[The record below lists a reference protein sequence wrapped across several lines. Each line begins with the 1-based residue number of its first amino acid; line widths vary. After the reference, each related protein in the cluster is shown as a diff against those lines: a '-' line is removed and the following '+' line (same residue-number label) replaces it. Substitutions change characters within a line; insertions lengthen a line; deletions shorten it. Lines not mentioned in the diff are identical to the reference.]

1 MKNKLTLV
9 SLLILSFA
17 FTSQASAY
25 NNNSKN
31 NNNNNNNNHSMSSH
45 KKSSQHQRYNKK
57 QVTTKKVIHQVVKS
71 NHRPVQHKPTK
82 TIVKIEK
89 SHSPLFTI
97 VLW

>member
-25 NNNSKN
+25 NNNSK
-31 NNNNNNNNHSMSSH
+31 NNNNNNNHSMSSH

>member
-17 FTSQASAY
+17 FTSQANAY

-31 NNNNNNNNHSMSSH
+31 NNNNNNSMNSH
-45 KKSSQHQRYNKK
+45 KNTSQHQRYNKK
-57 QVTTKKVIHQVVKS
+57 QATTKKVIHQVVKS
-71 NHRPVQHKPTK
+71 NHRSVQHQPTK